1 MKTRS
6 IVKTI
11 EALEARVHF
20 GSVMTEV
27 EKDYTRFL
35 VSKRGKPKMIMLSI
49 SDYLKN
55 IAKEDRLLT
64 QIQFKAK
71 EAGLDKMTG
80 REIDAEIKV
89 ARKQKAAGRKK
100 AVKRAAQ

>member
-27 EKDYTRFL
+27 EKGNTRFL

-80 REIDAEIKV
+80 RDIDAEIQV